1 VLDVASDVASD
12 VVSSE
17 FPQTRVILVRHGE
30 SNVTVRRVVGGPRT
44 CDGLSPLGVQQ
55 AERLRDR
62 LLGTDEF
69 DATLLVSSAYPR
81 ARQTAEVIAPAV
93 GLDVAVEPGFGEHD
107 PGPDCDGLSFHEFVE
122 RYGMP
127 DWESDP
133 HTATF
138 PGGETIAEFDLRVG
152 STLSRTIAE
161 HRGCTLVI
169 VCHGGVIDG
178 GVRTALRAPRTGLF
192 ELHTKNTSL
201 TEIVQVRA
209 DRWRL
214 VRYNDAAHL
223 AGLPSESPRSSD
235 S

>member
-1 VLDVASDVASD
+1 MSIDHVHTN
-12 VVSSE
+12 VV
-17 FPQTRVILVRHGE
+17 LVRHGE

-44 CDGLSPLGVQQ
+44 CDGLSELGVQQ

-62 LLGTDEF
+62 LAETGEIE
-69 DATLLVSSAYPR
+69 ATHLVSSAYPR
-81 ARQTAEVIAPAV
+81 ARQTAEVIAPAL
-93 GLDVAVEPGFGEHD
+93 GLDVTVDPGFGEHD
-107 PGPDCDGLSFHEFVE
+107 PGPECDGMTFQAFVD

-133 HTATF
+133 HAVTF

-152 STLSRTIAE
+152 AAFSRAVRE
-161 HRGCTLVI
+161 HQGGTLVI

-178 GVRTALRAPRTGLF
+178 IVRTAVRAPRTGVF

-201 TEIVQVRA
+201 TEIVQVRP

-214 VRYNDAAHL
+214 IRYNDAAHL
-223 AGLPSESPRSSD
+223 AGLPPESPRMSD
-235 S
+235 V